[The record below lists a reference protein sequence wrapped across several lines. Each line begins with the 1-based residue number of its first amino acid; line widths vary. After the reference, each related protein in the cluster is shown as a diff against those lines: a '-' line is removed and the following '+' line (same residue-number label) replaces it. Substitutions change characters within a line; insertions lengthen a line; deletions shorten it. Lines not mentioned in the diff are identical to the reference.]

1 MSDSKKVFANSVEI
15 KYCAIYGNNKSEPFD
30 ATDGVLRFDY
40 FENIE
45 APTVFASLMIGEES
59 MNNMI
64 SDIPLQ
70 GGEQV
75 EIKFAI
81 TYRPSNEENKTDE
94 YTYQFVVYKIYSR
107 YITDRFQTYT
117 LGLVS
122 QEALANEMA
131 MIGTVQKGLPSQIV
145 TNLLKDNLGTKKK
158 VIVDKALNK
167 IKFQPGKKSPF
178 SIIETLK
185 MKTICEEGNSV
196 VTTRGV
202 KKGNSNSSSN
212 SKTIEVQSGGIKDI
226 DGHEKKMKGSAGYL
240 FWENKEGYN
249 FRSMD
254 KLYDVKK
261 NKPYPEIYYQQN
273 VPIAGVDTSG
283 ESSAKDTRY
292 IISHVEFE
300 KEIDLLDK
308 LRHGAYSSVICYY
321 NFSTGS
327 YEEYA
332 YSLDEQFKE
341 MDHLGPQDGVPAAQE
356 MFSAYPTRIMSV
368 LLDHETWHDGEE
380 IGSPEKKDGG
390 TKDTAEFPDF
400 QKFFT
405 SQSIARFNSFNN
417 QQLQI
422 KIPSNLALKVGDII
436 DIKILNQSA
445 DKNEKDKE
453 WDQEHSGKYLISKLN
468 HAFVPKKPIAETF
481 LTLIRDVYG
490 DKITKVEIAS

>member
-1 MSDSKKVFANSVEI
+1 MSDPNLLANSVVI
-15 KYCAIYGNNKSEPFD
+15 KYCAILGNNKSEPFD
-30 ATDGVLRFDY
+30 ATQGVLRFDY

-45 APTVFASLMIGEES
+45 SPTVFASLMIGEES

-75 EIKFAI
+75 EIKFS
-81 TYRPSNEENKTDE
+81 TPSPSDKEDKE
-94 YTYQFVVYKIYSR
+94 YSYLFVVYKIYSR

-178 SIIETLK
+178 SIIESLK

-273 VPIAGVDTSG
+273 VPVVNGSNEA
-283 ESSAKDTRY
+283 SARDPRFV
-292 IISHVEFE
+292 ISHVEFE

-368 LLDHETWHDGEE
+368 LLDHETWHDGEGV
-380 IGSPEKKDGG
+380 GSPESKDGG

-422 KIPSNLALKVGDII
+422 KIPSNLVLKVGDII
-436 DIKILNQSA
+436 DIKIMSQSR
-445 DKNEKDKE
+445 DKNTTDKE

-468 HAFVPKKPIAETF
+468 HAIVPKKPIAETF

-490 DKITKVEIAS
+490 DKITKVEIA

>member
-1 MSDSKKVFANSVEI
+1 MSDPKVFATSVELKSCLI
-15 KYCAIYGNNKSEPFD
+15 LGNNKSKPFD

-45 APTVFASLMIGEES
+45 APTVFGSLQIGEES
-59 MNNMI
+59 MNSMI

-75 EIKFAI
+75 EIKLKTKVDEKDH
-81 TYRPSNEENKTDE
+81 TYN
-94 YTYQFVVYKIYSR
+94 FVVYKIYSR
-107 YITDRFQTYT
+107 YLTDRFQTYT

-122 QEALANEMA
+122 HEALANEMA
-131 MIGTVQKGLPSQIV
+131 MVGTIQEGLPSQIV
-145 TNLLKDNLGTKKK
+145 LKLLKDNLKTKKK
-158 VIVDKALNK
+158 VMVDKAVNK
-167 IKFQPGKKSPF
+167 IKFQPGKKTPF

-185 MKTICEEGNSV
+185 MKTICEQGNSIQNQRNV
-196 VTTRGV
+196 NSPSS
-202 KKGNSNSSSN
+202 KK
-212 SKTIEVQSGGIKDI
+212 IEVQTGGI
-226 DGHEKKMKGSAGYL
+226 GAANAGQYKKMTGTAGYL

-254 KLYDVKK
+254 KLYDTKSDLPTEKDTDPKVK
-261 NKPYPEIYYQQN
+261 NKPVATYKQLNTQLAEDPRL
-273 VPIAGVDTSG
+273 V
-283 ESSAKDTRY
+283 
-292 IISHVEFE
+292 ISHVEFE

-341 MDHLGPQDGVPAAQE
+341 MDHLGPQDGVPAAQK
-356 MFSAYPTRIMSV
+356 MFSEYPTRIMSV
-368 LLDHETWHDGEE
+368 LLDHETWNAGEGV
-380 IGSPEKKDGG
+380 GSPEKKDGA
-390 TKDTAEFPDF
+390 KKIDNELWDY

-422 KIPSNLALKVGDII
+422 KVPGNPSLKVGDLV
-436 DIKILNQSA
+436 DVKIMNQAST
-445 DKNEKDKE
+445 KQTSGQE
-453 WDQEHSGKYLISKLN
+453 WDAEHSGKYLISKLN
-468 HAFVPKKPIAETF
+468 HAFVPKKSMTETF

-490 DKITKVEIAS
+490 DEITKVEIG